1 MKVLTFFDR
10 KVKIPSPEEICN
22 WDSGFE
28 KELYEFCFDFIPYE
42 GVYKPYL
49 DVDRFVDKHREFY
62 KFNLKERMSFYGL
75 EIDKE
80 EEDISE
86 KCDNPDEFL
95 AQKIIRFRLLL
106 NHPYLVGIFSN
117 ISLKAIHSINN
128 AKYILHLENIEPSD
142 FKDILLFNKK
152 IYDQTWNRTLSVSED
167 NAGNSS
173 IGQMSESLFEESFK
187 YLMDNTF
194 FKVTD
199 TQLKSYGDFVVMA
212 LPNNLWISV
221 KSSNARERLLASGF
235 NTDIIGIGFF
245 KSAAEFSDLRIRN
258 YQKVGFLALY
268 LPDFPVNESQL
279 EKNADTFSDYVE
291 KRQKNNKGTYPTN
304 INGKEFIR
312 PTSRLFSD
320 LKDLMQVTKLENRNT
335 ANF

>member
-10 KVKIPSPEEICN
+10 KVKIPSPEEISN

-28 KELYEFCFDFIPYE
+28 RELYEFCFDFIPYE

-49 DVDRFVDKHREFY
+49 DVDRFVDKHKDCF
-62 KFNLKERMSFYGL
+62 KFNLKKRMSFYGL
-75 EIDKE
+75 KLDKE
-80 EEDISE
+80 EEKISE

-95 AQKIIRFRLLL
+95 AQKIIKFRLLL
-106 NHPYLVGIFSN
+106 NHPYLVGIFN
-117 ISLKAIHSINN
+117 NVAFKAIHSINN
-128 AKYILHLENIEPSD
+128 AKYILGLDNIEPSNI
-142 FKDILLFNKK
+142 KDILLCNKK
-152 IYDQTWNRTLSVSED
+152 IYEQTWNRNPSVSEA
-167 NAGNSS
+167 NAGNTN
-173 IGQMSESLFEESFK
+173 IGKMSENLFEECFNN
-187 YLMDNTF
+187 LLDNTF
-194 FKVTD
+194 FRVKDPQT
-199 TQLKSYGDFVVMA
+199 KSYGDFVVLA
-212 LPNNLWISV
+212 LPSNLWISV
-221 KSSNARERLLASGF
+221 KSSHARERLLASGF
-235 NTDIIGIGFF
+235 STDIIGIGFF
-245 KSAAEFSDLRIRN
+245 ESAKEFSDKMIRN

-279 EKNADTFSDYVE
+279 EKNSDTFSDYVE
-291 KRQKNNKGTYPTN
+291 KRQKNNKGIYPTN

>member
-1 MKVLTFFDR
+1 MKELTLFDR
-10 KVKIPSPEEICN
+10 KIKIPSPEEINN

-28 KELYEFCFDFIPYE
+28 RELYEFCFNFIPSE

-49 DVDRFVDKHREFY
+49 DVDRFVQERSDSYE
-62 KFNLKERMSFYGL
+62 FNLRERMRFYGL
-75 EIDKE
+75 KLDRD

-106 NHPYLVGIFSN
+106 KHPQLLGIFNN
-117 ISLKAIHSINN
+117 ISVKAIHAINN
-128 AKYILHLENIEPSD
+128 AKYILDLDNIEPPD
-142 FKDILLFNKK
+142 FKDILLCNKK
-152 IYDQTWNRTLSVSED
+152 IYDQTWNRKMSVSED
-167 NAGNSS
+167 AAGNSS
-173 IGQMSESLFEESFK
+173 IGVMSENLFEESFK
-187 YLMDNTF
+187 SLMDSTF
-194 FKVTD
+194 FRVTD
-199 TQLKSYGDFVVMA
+199 PQINSYGDFIVMA

-221 KSSNARERLLASGF
+221 KSSNARERLLASGY

-245 KSAAEFSDLRIRN
+245 KSAKEFSDLRIRN

-279 EKNADTFSDYVE
+279 KKNTDTYSDYLQTRE
-291 KRQKNNKGTYPTN
+291 KKNKGLIPTN
-304 INGKEFIR
+304 INGKDFIR

-320 LKDLMQVTKLENRNT
+320 LKGLMQVTKLENRST
-335 ANF
+335 TNF